1 MGGVS
6 MGRETVN
13 ENGKIIISKEVLAT
27 IAGVAATDCFGVVG
41 MTAKNIKDGI
51 GTLLGRDSLSKGVEI
66 IEKDDKLLIK
76 VYIIVGYGTKI
87 SVVAGNVMQNVKY
100 MVENTTGLIIDN
112 VNVIVQGVRVLD

>member
-6 MGRETVN
+6 MSRETIN
-13 ENGKIIISKEVLAT
+13 ENGKIVISKEVLAT
-27 IAGVAATDCFGVVG
+27 VAGMAATDCFGVVG

-66 IEKDDKLLIK
+66 VEKDDKLSIK

-87 SVVAGNVMQNVKY
+87 SVVAGNVMQNIKY
-100 MVENTTGLIIDN
+100 MVETTTGLVIDN
-112 VNVIVQGVRVLD
+112 VSVIVQGVRVLD

>member
-1 MGGVS
+1 
-6 MGRETVN
+6 MGRETIN

-41 MTAKNIKDGI
+41 MTAKNIKDGL

-66 IEKDDKLLIK
+66 IEKDDILSIK

-87 SVVAGNVMQNVKY
+87 SAVAGNVMQNVEYAVKNY
-100 MVENTTGLIIDN
+100 TGLDIGN
-112 VNVIVQGVRVLD
+112 VSVIVQGVRVLD

>member
-1 MGGVS
+1 
-6 MGRETVN
+6 MGRETIN

-76 VYIIVGYGTKI
+76 LYIIVGYGTKI

-100 MVENTTGLIIDN
+100 MVENTTGLVIDN